1 MHAPKQ
7 PPLWDAYMADQ
18 VTPGSATFSYG
29 APGHTVAHYSTA
41 EPGEDRDVF
50 FTGSSYYAIRL
61 EQAGNEPGY
70 PTDLDDTT
78 HHIVDG
84 ALEEDETVNLNH
96 CYLPEDPRSPVESRL
111 ERLESEL
118 EILRREN
125 RQLRMLSENSTVR
138 QHCGDNEQG
147 PDTDIEEMIEEELHT
162 IERHRPRVQ
171 KHDINLQCGNRS
183 TKDVGVGNWD
193 VQRYHVIDLH
203 SPTID
208 QTSFPAGYWSR
219 LEQAFH
225 SHAAFSR
232 SSIKD
237 VASQSPLATLR
248 TAATMATPATSKE
261 RQCFGVTVR
270 PSTVDV
276 GISCA
281 PSATREFGCTTF
293 ESDSVIRDWVDAKY
307 PELNSSDRKL
317 ITHLIRSSTKNREEF
332 VETIVRTLRK
342 TTKAVGVETKPDYRS
357 QFSST
362 VDEEISP
369 IAPAETISSVP
380 PICVGV
386 RTESQMVEARPLLV
400 NKSAMTKRLL
410 GIDAGVTTEPVLQRS
425 QGSQA
430 VPDAPDVTGCGV
442 QTEPIARTIER
453 SVSPV
458 ELDSYRTKRTVETMA
473 CIPDPE
479 NLERVWLERKSKM
492 QQSMISRGVGSRSGY
507 GTPDLSSENTG
518 VYQVT
523 PARSRTVSTSTD
535 PRLLFDFLEKLISTN
550 STSIHTAELTSSRPM
565 SPAEVQQLFP
575 YALASS
581 PTLQSRPEDSTEH
594 SISQSV
600 SEDPQSQGFTVSTEK
615 RVIDEQSQ
623 RHLLP
628 EDVNLDEL
636 SRGGTTALESVL
648 ARSKPLSTTHV
659 VREFQPT
666 VEVIQHVD
674 DQIPSPS
681 LTSQL
686 SSAVF
691 TPSPQTPLQTSR
703 KQFQRNKAR
712 VSPPF
717 GQKIYEIPVVH
728 TSTVNRFS
736 SQSTSGAR
744 HSTGSS
750 ISGSDATEPIFIPV
764 LLREGTFGLH
774 KRSSSP
780 ESVFR
785 SASSSTLRPSSIPS
799 DVDAMSSPAR
809 TVPVVPTSVSQ
820 SDSSTSQSSHRLPLP
835 RLPPRNNSFV
845 LSVEAEQ
852 ACKTLAAYYKSG
864 KSLSDDAEMAKEMR
878 KLRDIWF
885 NLTSL
890 SNVDLERLEDFL
902 AILNEYHEQLVRD
915 CVQSTNDQG
924 TTCLHLAVGHGAWAV
939 VNLIIDSGYA
949 EPNRLNRS
957 WLLTHHDRDCNRHG
971 TFYLSI
977 VSPPGPSAMTT
988 LGRLFRLGDVNLR
1001 AGAASGKTPL
1011 MMAAQK
1017 SSVDV
1022 LELLLQHGACVN
1034 MQDNSGNTAL
1044 MYAIQRGDRAV
1055 VSALLDR
1062 PDIDLSLRD
1071 NPPGPSAMTTLGRL
1085 FRLGDVNLR
1094 AGAASGKTPLMMA
1107 AQKSSVD
1114 VLELLLQHGACVNMQ
1129 DNSGNTALMYA
1140 IQRGDRAV
1148 VSALLD
1154 RPDIDLSLR
1163 DNPPGPSAM
1172 TTLGRLF
1179 RLGDVNLR
1187 AGAASGK
1194 TPLMMAAQKSSV
1206 DVLELLLQHGACVNM
1221 QDNSGNTALM
1231 YAIQRGDR
1239 AVVSALLDR
1248 PDIDLSLRDNVSAR
1262 TF

>member
-7 PPLWDAYMADQ
+7 PPLWDGYTADQ

-29 APGHTVAHYSTA
+29 APGHTMAHYSTA

-50 FTGSSYYAIRL
+50 FTGSSYYAVRL

-78 HHIVDG
+78 HHMLDG
-84 ALEEDETVNLNH
+84 ALEEEETVNLNH
-96 CYLPEDPRSPVESRL
+96 SYLPEDPRSPVESRL

-125 RQLRMLSENSTVR
+125 RQLRVLNETSTVR
-138 QHCGDNEQG
+138 QHCEDNDQG

-171 KHDINLQCGNRS
+171 KHDVNLQCDNRS
-183 TKDVGVGNWD
+183 TKEIGVGNWD
-193 VQRYHVIDLH
+193 VQRYHLIDLH

-208 QTSFPAGYWSR
+208 RTSFPAGYWSR
-219 LEQAFH
+219 LEQAFR
-225 SHAAFSR
+225 SHTASSR

-237 VASQSPLATLR
+237 VASQSPLAALR

-270 PSTVDV
+270 PSTAEV
-276 GISCA
+276 GSSCT

-293 ESDSVIRDWVDAKY
+293 ESDSVIREWVDGKY
-307 PELNSSDRKL
+307 PDLNSSDRKL
-317 ITHLIRSSTKNREEF
+317 ITRLIRSSTKNREEF
-332 VETIVRTLRK
+332 VETIVHTLRK
-342 TTKAVGVETKPDYRS
+342 TTKVVGVEAKPNYRS

-362 VDEEISP
+362 VDEEI
-369 IAPAETISSVP
+369 IAVAPVETLLSEP
-380 PICVGV
+380 PTRVGV

-410 GIDAGVTTEPVLQRS
+410 GIDAGVTTEHVLQRS

-430 VPDAPDVTGCGV
+430 VPDAPDLTVCGV
-442 QTEPIARTIER
+442 QTEPSARTIER
-453 SVSPV
+453 SISPV
-458 ELDSYRTKRTVETMA
+458 SSDSHRSTRTVETMT
-473 CIPDPE
+473 CMPDPE

-492 QQSMISRGVGSRSGY
+492 QQSMVNRGVGSGSGY
-507 GTPDLSSENTG
+507 GTPNLSSESTG
-518 VYQVT
+518 DDQVT
-523 PARSRTVSTSTD
+523 RVRSRTVSTSTD

-550 STSIHTAELTSSRPM
+550 STTTHTAELTSSRPM

-575 YALASS
+575 HALASS
-581 PTLQSRPEDSTEH
+581 PLLQSRPEDSTQH
-594 SISQSV
+594 SISHST
-600 SEDPQSQGFTVSTEK
+600 SDDPQSQGFTVSTEK

-628 EDVNLDEL
+628 EDVDLDEL

-666 VEVIQHVD
+666 IEVTQLVD
-674 DQIPSPS
+674 DQIPSS

-691 TPSPQTPLQTSR
+691 TPSPQTPLKTSR
-703 KQFQRNKAR
+703 KQFQRNQVR
-712 VSPPF
+712 VSSPF
-717 GQKIYEIPVVH
+717 GQKMYDIPVVH
-728 TSTVNRFS
+728 TPTINRFS
-736 SQSTSGAR
+736 SQSASGAR

-750 ISGSDATEPIFIPV
+750 ISGPDATEPIFIPV
-764 LLREGTFGLH
+764 LLREGTFGQH

-780 ESVFR
+780 ESAFR
-785 SASSSTLRPSSIPS
+785 SSSSSTLRPCSIPS
-799 DVDAMSSPAR
+799 DVDAMDSPVR
-809 TVPVVPTSVSQ
+809 TVPVVSTSVSRRCVLF
-820 SDSSTSQSSHRLPLP
+820 SLNILVPFPT
-835 RLPPRNNSFV
+835 F
-845 LSVEAEQ
+845 LSVFARFICSVRLRIFTPTTHFFTVIYTPVQ
-852 ACKTLAAYYKSG
+852 
-864 KSLSDDAEMAKEMR
+864 AKEMR

-885 NLTSL
+885 NLTS
-890 SNVDLERLEDFL
+890 SSKVDLERLEDFL

-949 EPNRLNRS
+949 EPNRLNQAGYSPIMIATATNTSRTARATDVQKLVDFDHRRLLCTTRV
-957 WLLTHHDRDCNRHG
+957 WLEHRNDAVRRRVLG
-971 TFYLSI
+971 AAGKFGLPPS
-977 VSPPGPSAMTT
+977 SPAMST

-1001 AGAASGKTPL
+1001 ASATSGKTPL

-1022 LELLLQHGACVN
+1022 LELLLLNGACVN

-1044 MYAIQRGDRAV
+1044 MYAIQRGDHAV

-1062 PDIDLSLRD
+1062 PGIDLSLRD
-1071 NPPGPSAMTTLGRL
+1071 NCNEDALAIALRK
-1085 FRLGDVNLR
+1085 GD
-1094 AGAASGKTPLMMA
+1094 AII
-1107 AQKSSVD
+1107 VD
-1114 VLELLLQHGACVNMQ
+1114 LIR
-1129 DNSGNTALMYA
+1129 TALS
-1140 IQRGDRAV
+1140 RNNSRSV
-1148 VSALLD
+1148 EFEE
-1154 RPDIDLSLR
+1154 RR
-1163 DNPPGPSAM
+1163 F
-1172 TTLGRLF
+1172 TTR
-1179 RLGDVNLR
+1179 
-1187 AGAASGK
+1187 
-1194 TPLMMAAQKSSV
+1194 
-1206 DVLELLLQHGACVNM
+1206 
-1221 QDNSGNTALM
+1221 
-1231 YAIQRGDR
+1231 
-1239 AVVSALLDR
+1239 
-1248 PDIDLSLRDNVSAR
+1248 
-1262 TF
+1262 

>member
-1 MHAPKQ
+1 MHVPKQ
-7 PPLWDAYMADQ
+7 PPLWDAYTADQ
-18 VTPGSATFSYG
+18 VTPGSAAFSYG
-29 APGHTVAHYSTA
+29 SPGHTMAHYSTA

-50 FTGSSYYAIRL
+50 FTGSSYYAIRR

-78 HHIVDG
+78 HHMVDG
-84 ALEEDETVNLNH
+84 ALEEEETVNLNN

-118 EILRREN
+118 ERLHREN
-125 RQLRMLSENSTVR
+125 QQLRMLSETSTVR
-138 QHCGDNEQG
+138 QHCEDNDQG

-171 KHDINLQCGNRS
+171 KHDVNLQCGNRS
-183 TKDVGVGNWD
+183 TKEMGVGNWD

-208 QTSFPAGYWSR
+208 RTSFPAGYWSR
-219 LEQAFH
+219 LEQALH
-225 SHAAFSR
+225 SHAASSR

-237 VASQSPLATLR
+237 VASQSPLAVLR

-270 PSTVDV
+270 PSTVEV

-293 ESDSVIRDWVDAKY
+293 ESDSVIRDWLDAKY

-332 VETIVRTLRK
+332 VETIVHTLRK
-342 TTKAVGVETKPDYRS
+342 TTKAVGVVTKPDCRS

-362 VDEEISP
+362 IDEEISP
-369 IAPAETISSVP
+369 TAPVETISSEP
-380 PICVGV
+380 PTCAGV

-410 GIDAGVTTEPVLQRS
+410 GIDAGVTTESVLQRS

-442 QTEPIARTIER
+442 QTEPIARTTER

-458 ELDSYRTKRTVETMA
+458 ESDSYRTKRTVETMA

-507 GTPDLSSENTG
+507 GTPNLSSENTG
-518 VYQVT
+518 VDQVT
-523 PARSRTVSTSTD
+523 PSRSRAVSTSTD
-535 PRLLFDFLEKLISTN
+535 PRLLFDFLEKLISTT
-550 STSIHTAELTSSRPM
+550 STSVHTAELTSSRPM

-581 PTLQSRPEDSTEH
+581 PTLQSRPEDSTQH
-594 SISQSV
+594 SISQSI
-600 SEDPQSQGFTVSTEK
+600 SDDPQSQGFTVSTEK
-615 RVIDEQSQ
+615 RVVDEQSQ

-674 DQIPSPS
+674 DRIPSPS

-703 KQFQRNKAR
+703 KQFQRNQAR

-717 GQKIYEIPVVH
+717 GQKIYDIPVVH

-736 SQSTSGAR
+736 PQSTLGAR

-750 ISGSDATEPIFIPV
+750 ISGSDTTEPIFIPV
-764 LLREGTFGLH
+764 LLREGTSGLH
-774 KRSSSP
+774 KRSPIP
-780 ESVFR
+780 ESVYR

-799 DVDAMSSPAR
+799 DVDAMDSPAR

-820 SDSSTSQSSHRLPLP
+820 SDSSTAQSTAQSSHRLLLP

-845 LSVEAEQ
+845 LSVEAEE
-852 ACKTLAAYYKSG
+852 ACRTLAAYYNSG
-864 KSLSDDAEMAKEMR
+864 KSLSDHVEMAKEMR

-885 NLTSL
+885 NLTS
-890 SNVDLERLEDFL
+890 SSKVDLERLEDFM

-915 CVQSTNDQG
+915 CIQSTNDQG

-949 EPNRLNRS
+949 EPNRLNQA
-957 WLLTHHDRDCNRHG
+957 G
-971 TFYLSI
+971 Y
-977 VSPPGPSAMTT
+977 SPIMIATATETPPSPSAMST

-1044 MYAIQRGDRAV
+1044 MYAIQRGDHAV
-1055 VSALLDR
+1055 ISVLLNR
-1062 PDIDLSLRD
+1062 PGIDLSLRD
-1071 NPPGPSAMTTLGRL
+1071 NCNEDALAIALRI
-1085 FRLGDVNLR
+1085 GDAILVDWIRTALSRSNLR
-1094 AGAASGKTPLMMA
+1094 
-1107 AQKSSVD
+1107 SV
-1114 VLELLLQHGACVNMQ
+1114 EFEERR
-1129 DNSGNTALMYA
+1129 S
-1140 IQRGDRAV
+1140 
-1148 VSALLD
+1148 
-1154 RPDIDLSLR
+1154 
-1163 DNPPGPSAM
+1163 
-1172 TTLGRLF
+1172 TTS
-1179 RLGDVNLR
+1179 DSN
-1187 AGAASGK
+1187 
-1194 TPLMMAAQKSSV
+1194 
-1206 DVLELLLQHGACVNM
+1206 
-1221 QDNSGNTALM
+1221 
-1231 YAIQRGDR
+1231 
-1239 AVVSALLDR
+1239 
-1248 PDIDLSLRDNVSAR
+1248 
-1262 TF
+1262 

>member
-7 PPLWDAYMADQ
+7 PPLWDAYTADQ

-29 APGHTVAHYSTA
+29 APGHTMAHYSTA

-50 FTGSSYYAIRL
+50 FTGSSYYAVRL
-61 EQAGNEPGY
+61 EQAGNEHGY

-78 HHIVDG
+78 HHMLDG
-84 ALEEDETVNLNH
+84 ALEEEETVNLNH
-96 CYLPEDPRSPVESRL
+96 SYLPEDPRSPVESRL

-118 EILRREN
+118 EILRQEN
-125 RQLRMLSENSTVR
+125 RQLRILNETSTVR
-138 QHCGDNEQG
+138 QHCEDNDQG
-147 PDTDIEEMIEEELHT
+147 PDTDIEETIEEELHT

-171 KHDINLQCGNRS
+171 KHDINLQCDNRS
-183 TKDVGVGNWD
+183 TKEIGVGNWD

-208 QTSFPAGYWSR
+208 RTSFPAGYWSR
-219 LEQAFH
+219 LEQVFRNHTA
-225 SHAAFSR
+225 SSR
-232 SSIKD
+232 SFIKD
-237 VASQSPLATLR
+237 VASQSPLAALR

-270 PSTVDV
+270 PSTAEV
-276 GISCA
+276 GSSCT

-293 ESDSVIRDWVDAKY
+293 ESDSVIREWVDGKY
-307 PELNSSDRKL
+307 PDLHSSDRKL
-317 ITHLIRSSTKNREEF
+317 ITRLIRSSTKNREEF
-332 VETIVRTLRK
+332 VETIVHTLRK
-342 TTKAVGVETKPDYRS
+342 TTKAFGVEAKPDYRS

-369 IAPAETISSVP
+369 VAPVETLLSEP
-380 PICVGV
+380 PTHVGV

-410 GIDAGVTTEPVLQRS
+410 GIDAGMTTEPVLQRS

-430 VPDAPDVTGCGV
+430 VPDAPDLTGCGV
-442 QTEPIARTIER
+442 QTEPSARTIER

-458 ELDSYRTKRTVETMA
+458 PSDSHRTTRTVETMT
-473 CIPDPE
+473 CVPGPE
-479 NLERVWLERKSKM
+479 NLEPVWLERKSKM
-492 QQSMISRGVGSRSGY
+492 QQSIVNRGVGSGSGY
-507 GTPDLSSENTG
+507 RTPNLSPESMG
-518 VYQVT
+518 VDQVT
-523 PARSRTVSTSTD
+523 PVRSRAVSTSTD

-550 STSIHTAELTSSRPM
+550 STTTHTAELTSSRPM

-575 YALASS
+575 HALASS
-581 PTLQSRPEDSTEH
+581 PLLQSRPEDPTQH
-594 SISQSV
+594 SISHSA
-600 SEDPQSQGFTVSTEK
+600 SDDPQSQGFTVSTEK

-666 VEVIQHVD
+666 IEVTQLVD
-674 DQIPSPS
+674 DQIPSS

-686 SSAVF
+686 SSTVF
-691 TPSPQTPLQTSR
+691 TPSPQTPLKNSC
-703 KQFQRNKAR
+703 KQFQRNQVR
-712 VSPPF
+712 VSSPF
-717 GQKIYEIPVVH
+717 GQKMYEIPVVH
-728 TSTVNRFS
+728 TATINRFS
-736 SQSTSGAR
+736 SQSASGAR

-750 ISGSDATEPIFIPV
+750 ISGSDATEPIFTRV
-764 LLREGTFGLH
+764 LVKEGTFGQH

-785 SASSSTLRPSSIPS
+785 SGSSSTLRPCSVPS
-799 DVDAMSSPAR
+799 DVDATDSPVR
-809 TVPVVPTSVSQ
+809 TVPVASTSVSR
-820 SDSSTSQSSHRLPLP
+820 SDSSKSQSTPQSSHRLSFS

-845 LSVEAEQ
+845 LSLEAEQ
-852 ACKTLAAYYKSG
+852 ACKTLATYYKSG
-864 KSLSDDAEMAKEMR
+864 KSLSDDVEMAKEMR

-885 NLTSL
+885 DLTS
-890 SNVDLERLEDFL
+890 SSKVDLERLEDFL

-949 EPNRLNRS
+949 EPNRLNQA
-957 WLLTHHDRDCNRHG
+957 G
-971 TFYLSI
+971 Y
-977 VSPPGPSAMTT
+977 SPIMIATATNTPSGPAMST

-1001 AGAASGKTPL
+1001 ASATSGKTPL

-1022 LELLLQHGACVN
+1022 IELLLQNGACVN

-1062 PDIDLSLRD
+1062 PGIDLSLRD
-1071 NPPGPSAMTTLGRL
+1071 NCNEDALAIALRK
-1085 FRLGDVNLR
+1085 GD
-1094 AGAASGKTPLMMA
+1094 AII
-1107 AQKSSVD
+1107 VD
-1114 VLELLLQHGACVNMQ
+1114 
-1129 DNSGNTALMYA
+1129 SIRTALSR
-1140 IQRGDRAV
+1140 INSRSVEFEER
-1148 VSALLD
+1148 
-1154 RPDIDLSLR
+1154 RF
-1163 DNPPGPSAM
+1163 
-1172 TTLGRLF
+1172 TT
-1179 RLGDVNLR
+1179 
-1187 AGAASGK
+1187 SG
-1194 TPLMMAAQKSSV
+1194 S
-1206 DVLELLLQHGACVNM
+1206 N
-1221 QDNSGNTALM
+1221 
-1231 YAIQRGDR
+1231 
-1239 AVVSALLDR
+1239 
-1248 PDIDLSLRDNVSAR
+1248 
-1262 TF
+1262 

>member
-7 PPLWDAYMADQ
+7 PPLWDAYTADQ

-29 APGHTVAHYSTA
+29 APGHTLAHYSTA

-61 EQAGNEPGY
+61 EQAGNEAGY
-70 PTDLDDTT
+70 PADLDDTT
-78 HHIVDG
+78 HHMVDG
-84 ALEEDETVNLNH
+84 ALEEEETVNLNH

-125 RQLRMLSENSTVR
+125 RQLRMLSETSTVR
-138 QHCGDNEQG
+138 QHCGDNDQG

-171 KHDINLQCGNRS
+171 KHDINLQCGNGS
-183 TKDVGVGNWD
+183 TKDIGVGNWD

-208 QTSFPAGYWSR
+208 RTSFPAGYWSR

-225 SHAAFSR
+225 SHAASSR

-237 VASQSPLATLR
+237 VASQSPLAALR

-270 PSTVDV
+270 PSTVEV

-332 VETIVRTLRK
+332 VETIVHTLRK
-342 TTKAVGVETKPDYRS
+342 TTKAVGVGTKPDYRS

-362 VDEEISP
+362 IDEEISP
-369 IAPAETISSVP
+369 TAPVETISSEP
-380 PICVGV
+380 PTCVGV

-410 GIDAGVTTEPVLQRS
+410 GIDAGVTTESVLQRS

-453 SVSPV
+453 SISPV
-458 ELDSYRTKRTVETMA
+458 KSDSYQTKRTVETMA
-473 CIPDPE
+473 CIPDTE

-507 GTPDLSSENTG
+507 GTPNLSSESTG
-518 VYQVT
+518 VDQVT
-523 PARSRTVSTSTD
+523 PIRSRAVSTSTD

-550 STSIHTAELTSSRPM
+550 STSVHTAELTSSRPM

-581 PTLQSRPEDSTEH
+581 PTLQSRPEDSTQH

-600 SEDPQSQGFTVSTEK
+600 SDDPQSQGFTVSTEK

-666 VEVIQHVD
+666 IEVIPHVD

-686 SSAVF
+686 SSAAF
-691 TPSPQTPLQTSR
+691 APSPQTPLQTSR
-703 KQFQRNKAR
+703 KQFQRNQVR

-717 GQKIYEIPVVH
+717 GQKIYDIPVVH
-728 TSTVNRFS
+728 TSTVNRSS

-764 LLREGTFGLH
+764 LVREGTFGLH
-774 KRSSSP
+774 KQSSSP

-785 SASSSTLRPSSIPS
+785 SGSSSTLRPSSIPS
-799 DVDAMSSPAR
+799 DVDAIDSPAR

-820 SDSSTSQSSHRLPLP
+820 SDSTSQSTAQSSHRLPLP
-835 RLPPRNNSFV
+835 RLPPRNNSFI

-864 KSLSDDAEMAKEMR
+864 KSLSDDVEMAKEMR

-885 NLTSL
+885 NLTS
-890 SNVDLERLEDFL
+890 SSKVDLERLEDFL

-949 EPNRLNRS
+949 EPNRLNQA
-957 WLLTHHDRDCNRHG
+957 G
-971 TFYLSI
+971 Y
-977 VSPPGPSAMTT
+977 SPIMIATATETPPSPSAMST

-1055 VSALLDR
+1055 ISALLDR
-1062 PDIDLSLRD
+1062 PGIDLSLRD
-1071 NPPGPSAMTTLGRL
+1071 NCNEDALAIALRK
-1085 FRLGDVNLR
+1085 GDAILVDWIRTALSRNNLR
-1094 AGAASGKTPLMMA
+1094 
-1107 AQKSSVD
+1107 SV
-1114 VLELLLQHGACVNMQ
+1114 EFEERRSTIRTN
-1129 DNSGNTALMYA
+1129 
-1140 IQRGDRAV
+1140 DRKQV
-1148 VSALLD
+1148 
-1154 RPDIDLSLR
+1154 REILR
-1163 DNPPGPSAM
+1163 DLRTTQCQTRWCSLSGPNQNKHKPRIA
-1172 TTLGRLF
+1172 F
-1179 RLGDVNLR
+1179 V
-1187 AGAASGK
+1187 
-1194 TPLMMAAQKSSV
+1194 
-1206 DVLELLLQHGACVNM
+1206 
-1221 QDNSGNTALM
+1221 
-1231 YAIQRGDR
+1231 
-1239 AVVSALLDR
+1239 
-1248 PDIDLSLRDNVSAR
+1248 
-1262 TF
+1262 